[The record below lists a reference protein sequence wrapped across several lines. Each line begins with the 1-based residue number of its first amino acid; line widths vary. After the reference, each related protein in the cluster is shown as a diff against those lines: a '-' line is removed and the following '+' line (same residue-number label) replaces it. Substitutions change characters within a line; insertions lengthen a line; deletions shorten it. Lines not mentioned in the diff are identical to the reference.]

1 MVIRPQSPTSYP
13 AKETGGLTNSFTPTA
28 WYSLEGTEVQAIVA
42 GTSLKNGLDQAEAA
56 QRLERYG
63 PNELVEH
70 GAKGPL
76 RILWEQL
83 SAIMVLILLAAA
95 GLSLFLGKL
104 LEAGS
109 ILAIVILFVLLGF
122 LQEYRAEKAIAA
134 LKKLAVPNVRAYRD
148 GILTEISARE
158 LVPGDHLLLEAGNVV
173 PADVRLLESINLR
186 IQEAALTGESEPVEK
201 TAQALI
207 TPDLPLS
214 ERRNMAY
221 MGTLVTYGRGMALVV
236 ETGMRTELGNIA
248 TLIQGVKAEMTP
260 LQQRL
265 DRLGK
270 QLALAGALAALLIIL
285 IGLLAGE
292 TFTDMILTG
301 ISLAVAVIPEGL
313 PAVVTITLA
322 LGAQRMLKR
331 NALIR
336 KLPAVETLG
345 SITTICSDKTGTLTE
360 NRMKVVVLDVAG
372 HRLELTE
379 SLKEDMP
386 AADLNKVVQGQGT
399 LLRPPQAVSMLLV
412 AGALCNDARLQPH
425 KETGQLHTLGDPTEG
440 ALLVAAVENGL
451 ALERVAVALPR
462 VGELPFDSQ
471 RKRMTT
477 VHARPALA
485 SANGLPRE
493 VLAVWGSTGL
503 SSHRPYLAFTKG
515 AVDELLE
522 LTNYVWDANKFRRID
537 EEQRSRIQAANNQLA
552 CSGMR
557 VLGVA
562 FRFLDH
568 TAISTED
575 ESDLIF
581 VGLVGMI
588 DPPRSEVKAAVQKC
602 IKAGI
607 RPVMI
612 TGDHPLTA
620 RYIARQL
627 GIACAEDERVVT
639 GAELDKLDEVQ
650 LDEVLA
656 QTNIFARVIP
666 EHKLRIVQAL
676 QKKGQVVAM
685 TGDGVNDAPALKKAD
700 IGVAMG
706 ITGTD
711 VSKEASDMVL
721 RDDNFA
727 TIVAAVEEG
736 RVIYDNLRRFINL
749 SVAGN
754 IGKVALMLLWP
765 LPFYLLGL
773 PLEATVALLP
783 LQLLWLNLMT
793 DGLLGL
799 SMGVEPAEKQVMQ
812 RPPHSPKEGIFSGGM
827 GLHVSWVGLFIA
839 LAAGV
844 IGFIYYQSG
853 STYWQSMIFTTVA
866 FLQVFQ
872 ALATRSTY
880 NSLFSIGIFTNR
892 FMWGIIGLVSLLQ
905 LLALYT
911 PLRIFLG
918 LAALPLSDLLVCIG
932 VGASLF
938 GAVELEKI
946 ILRGRNRLNLRQRNF

>member
-1 MVIRPQSPTSYP
+1 MVITPRSETTLPEKSPGFLPPTS
-13 AKETGGLTNSFTPTA
+13 TTFA
-28 WYSLEGTEVQAIVA
+28 WYALDDAEALVMLA
-42 GTSLKNGLDQAEAA
+42 GTSLKTGLDQAEVEK
-56 QRLERYG
+56 RLERYG

-76 RILWEQL
+76 HILWEQL
-83 SAIMVLILLAAA
+83 SAVMVLILLAAA
-95 GLSLFLGKL
+95 GLSLFLGKF

-109 ILAIVILFVLLGF
+109 ILAIVILFVFLGF

-134 LKKLAVPNVRAYRD
+134 LKKLAVPNVRVYRE
-148 GILTEISARE
+148 GSLTEISARE
-158 LVPGDHLLLEAGNVV
+158 LVPGDQIALEAGNMV
-173 PADVRLLESINLR
+173 PADVRLLESVNLR

-201 TAQALI
+201 TAGALADL
-207 TPDLPLS
+207 DLPLS

-221 MGTLVTYGRGMALVV
+221 MGTLVTYGRGTALVV
-236 ETGMRTELGNIA
+236 ETGMRTELGKIA
-248 TLIQGVKAEMTP
+248 TLIQEVKSEMTP
-260 LQQRL
+260 LQERL

-270 QLALAGALAALLIIL
+270 QLALAGVLAALLVML

-292 TFTDMILTG
+292 TFSEMVLTG

-331 NALIR
+331 HALIR

-345 SITTICSDKTGTLTE
+345 SVTVICSDKTGTLTE
-360 NRMKVVVLDVAG
+360 NRMRVTVLDVAG
-372 HRLELTE
+372 DRLELTE
-379 SLKEDMP
+379 RFHQDMP
-386 AADLNKVVQGQGT
+386 ATDPVGANSGALVP
-399 LLRPPQAVSMLLV
+399 LPPAINMLLV
-412 AGALCNDARLQPH
+412 GGAVCNDAQLQSYN
-425 KETGQLHTLGDPTEG
+425 GASQFQTLGDPTEG
-440 ALLVAAVENGL
+440 ALLVAALECDLNLENL
-451 ALERVAVALPR
+451 AQALPR

-477 VHARPALA
+477 VHLRPTSATA
-485 SANGLPRE
+485 SNLPEE
-493 VLAVWGSTGL
+493 VLGVWGATG
-503 SSHRPYLAFTKG
+503 SASHLPYLALTKG
-515 AVDELLE
+515 AVDELLALAPYIWE
-522 LTNYVWDANKFRRID
+522 GTSIRPIDNERRK
-537 EEQRSRIQAANNQLA
+537 RIQAANNGLA

-568 TAISTED
+568 PAISAED
-575 ESDLIF
+575 EAGLIF
-581 VGLVGMI
+581 LGLVGMI
-588 DPPRSEVKAAVQKC
+588 DPPRPEVKVAVEKC
-602 IKAGI
+602 IEAGI

-620 RYIARQL
+620 GYIAHQL
-627 GIACAEDERVVT
+627 GIVGAEDERVVT
-639 GAELDKLDEVQ
+639 GAELDTLDDAQ
-650 LDEVLA
+650 LEDVV
-656 QTNIFARVIP
+656 TRTTVFARVIP

-676 QKKGQVVAM
+676 QKNGQVVAM

-773 PLEATVALLP
+773 SVEATVALLP

-799 SMGVEPAEKQVMQ
+799 SMGFEAAEKQVMQ
-812 RPPHSPKEGIFSGGM
+812 RPPHSPREGIFSGGM
-827 GLHVSWVGLFIA
+827 GLHVSWVGLYIG
-839 LAAGV
+839 LVAGGL
-844 IGFIYYQSG
+844 GFIYYQTG
-853 STYWQSMIFTTVA
+853 SVYWQSMLFTAVA
-866 FLQVFQ
+866 FLQIFQ

-880 NSLFSIGIFTNR
+880 ESLFSIGIFTNR
-892 FMWGIIGLVSLLQ
+892 LMWGIIGLVSLLQ
-905 LLALYT
+905 VVALYT
-911 PLRIFLG
+911 PLSIFLG
-918 LAALPLSDLLVCIG
+918 LQPLPLSDLLICIG
-932 VGASLF
+932 VGSSLF
-938 GAVELEKI
+938 GAVEFEKI
-946 ILRGRNRLNLRQRNF
+946 ILRRQHRATLPQRKA

>member
-1 MVIRPQSPTSYP
+1 
-13 AKETGGLTNSFTPTA
+13 
-28 WYSLEGTEVQAIVA
+28 
-42 GTSLKNGLDQAEAA
+42 
-56 QRLERYG
+56 
-63 PNELVEH
+63 
-70 GAKGPL
+70 
-76 RILWEQL
+76 
-83 SAIMVLILLAAA
+83 MVLILLAAA
-95 GLSLFLGKL
+95 GLSLFLGKF

-109 ILAIVILFVLLGF
+109 ILVIVILFVFLGF

-134 LKKLAVPNVRAYRD
+134 LKKLAVPRVRVYRE

-158 LVPGDHLLLEAGNVV
+158 LVPGDQIALEAGNIV
-173 PADVRLLESINLR
+173 PADVRLLESVNLR
-186 IQEAALTGESEPVEK
+186 IEEAALTGESEPVEK
-201 TAQALI
+201 TANALAA
-207 TPDLPLS
+207 PDLPLS
-214 ERRNMAY
+214 ERSNMGY
-221 MGTLVTYGRGMALVV
+221 MGTLVTYGRGTALVV
-236 ETGMRTELGNIA
+236 ETGMRTELGKIA
-248 TLIQGVKAEMTP
+248 TLIQQVKSEMTP
-260 LQQRL
+260 LQERL

-270 QLALAGALAALLIIL
+270 QLALAGVGAALLVML
-285 IGLLAGE
+285 VGLLARE
-292 TFTDMILTG
+292 AFSDTILTG

-331 NALIR
+331 HALIR

-345 SITTICSDKTGTLTE
+345 SVTVICSDKTGTLTE
-360 NRMKVVVLDVAG
+360 NRMRVTVLDVAG
-372 HRLELTE
+372 DRLELTE
-379 SLKEDMP
+379 RLRQDMP
-386 AADLNKVVQGQGT
+386 ATDPTGISS
-399 LLRPPQAVSMLLV
+399 RPVISLPQAVNMLLV
-412 AGALCNDARLQPH
+412 GGAVCNDARLQSLNGN
-425 KETGQLHTLGDPTEG
+425 GQFQTLGDPTEG
-440 ALLVAAVENGL
+440 ALLVAALECNLKLENL
-451 ALERVAVALPR
+451 NQALPR

-477 VHARPALA
+477 VHRRPT
-485 SANGLPRE
+485 SATTPDLPEE
-493 VLAVWGSTGL
+493 VLEVWSDTGPADHL
-503 SSHRPYLAFTKG
+503 PYLALTKG
-515 AVDELLE
+515 AVDELLA
-522 LTNYVWDANKFRRID
+522 LAPYTWQNAAIRPMDN
-537 EEQRSRIQAANNQLA
+537 EQRKRIQAANNGLA

-568 TAISTED
+568 PAISAED
-575 ESDLIF
+575 EADLIF
-581 VGLVGMI
+581 LGLVGMI
-588 DPPRSEVKAAVQKC
+588 DPPRPEVKAAVEKC

-620 RYIARQL
+620 GYIAHQL
-627 GIACAEDERVVT
+627 GIAGAEDERVVT
-639 GAELDKLDEVQ
+639 GAELDRLEDARLEEV
-650 LDEVLA
+650 VV
-656 QTNIFARVIP
+656 QTSVFARVIP

-706 ITGTD
+706 ISGTD

-765 LPFYLLGL
+765 VPFYLLGFSV
-773 PLEATVALLP
+773 EATVALLP

-799 SMGVEPAEKQVMQ
+799 SMGFEPAEKRVMQ

-827 GLHVSWVGLFIA
+827 GLHVSWVGLFIG
-839 LAAGV
+839 LAAGGL
-844 IGFIYYQSG
+844 GFSYYQTG
-853 STYWQSMIFTTVA
+853 SAYWQSMLFTTVA

-880 NSLFSIGIFTNR
+880 ESLFSIGIFTNR
-892 FMWGIIGLVSLLQ
+892 LMWAIIGLVSLLQ
-905 LLALYT
+905 LAALYT
-911 PLRIFLG
+911 PLSIFLG
-918 LAALPLSDLLVCIG
+918 LKPLPFLDLLVCIG
-932 VGASLF
+932 TGASLLV
-938 GAVELEKI
+938 AVELEKI
-946 ILRGRNRLNLRQRNF
+946 ILRRRHRTGQA